1 MLKRRT
7 TNIPVKAVGAT
18 PRIPPTFDLMPS
30 ANRLL
35 NELGFSEPWLEEF
48 MAFPAQFRTDGLL
61 VPEVDLFET
70 DKEVVVKTPLPG
82 IEPKDIKVEC
92 NTNVLNLSGEFKK
105 DEETKDKNY
114 YRREIASGAFR
125 RQVALPTEVKA
136 AEAKAT
142 YTNGILEIHL
152 PKMKV
157 EKVQTVQVPVEA
169 KK

>member
-7 TNIPVKAVGAT
+7 TNIPVKALGT
-18 PRIPPTFDLMPS
+18 TSRIPTAFDLMPS
-30 ANRLL
+30 ASRLL
-35 NELGFSEPWLEEF
+35 ADFGFNDPWFEEF
-48 MAFPAQFRTDGLL
+48 SAFPALFRKQGVL
-61 VPEVDLFET
+61 VPEVDVFET

-114 YRREIASGAFR
+114 YRREIASGEFR
-125 RQVALPTEVKA
+125 RQIALPTEVKA

-152 PKMKV
+152 PKVKV